1 MNKKMKHQ
9 MRLAE
14 QKRLRD
20 AEQQTENE
28 YIRNATMLM
37 FYVSL
42 LYLRDEK
49 GYGKKRLGDFMEGCV
64 TILNDI
70 SYEYI
75 DFIDIKNTIYE
86 ETGVEI
92 DFTGADN
99 E

>member
-1 MNKKMKHQ
+1 MNKQMKHQ

-28 YIRNATMLM
+28 HIRNA
-37 FYVSL
+37 
-42 LYLRDEK
+42 
-49 GYGKKRLGDFMEGCV
+49 
-64 TILNDI
+64 
-70 SYEYI
+70 
-75 DFIDIKNTIYE
+75 IYE